1 METIPVKCIITRYDE
16 KIKTPPFLTLKVDE
30 VLVNQPHPKT
40 DYLGQKFAN
49 LLKETCLSKGHIFK
63 FYSSSEDKSFD
74 YEIVIK

>member
-40 DYLGQKFAN
+40 K
-49 LLKETCLSKGHIFK
+49 LLLNKKTI
-63 FYSSSEDKSFD
+63 KS
-74 YEIVIK
+74 